1 MRLDDFALVR
11 LSGVTVRRWL
21 RQSELA
27 FIALAIVVGLC
38 AGIATV
44 VQSEL
49 AHGMQRLLY
58 GVTINRLS
66 ALGSISH
73 PWRLLA
79 LPVGGLLIM
88 LLRRWEA
95 RRRRPPVDVVEA
107 NALHGGRIPATD
119 NLIIAAQTIVSNG
132 SGASVGLEATYAQIG
147 GGIASQLGQWLQL
160 RRADLRTLVGAGAGA
175 AVGAAFGAP
184 LTGAFYAFEIVIGTY
199 SSATVA
205 PVVVCALAA
214 ALVMRGIGIE
224 PYLIATTAHRAIT
237 FVSYLSAAA
246 LGILA
251 AFVGIALMRM
261 VTAAEQG
268 FALLPGLNRLRP
280 LIGGLLLIPLA
291 MISPQTLSAGHGAL
305 HVDLLLRPPIAFLL
319 VVLGLKIIA
328 SVVSLAS
335 GFRGGLF
342 FASLFLGS
350 LLGQAFGELFN
361 LNPWGVSIDP
371 TDAAMVGMAAMSASI
386 VGGPMTLAM
395 LMLETTHDFALM
407 GLVLTAALLA
417 SVVTRET
424 FGYSFSTWRLH
435 VRGSLVRSPHDI
447 GWMLNLTAGKIMR
460 RDWKSVPETA
470 TVADFRELVPLG
482 STSKAVLVDEHGRY
496 RGVIQ
501 TAAAYGADCDLRTRV
516 TSLATLTDV
525 TLHPETDIKA
535 TLRAF
540 DSSTADELAVVSTEG
555 TVLGIVT
562 ENHARRRYLE
572 EVEAAQR
579 RLVGH

>member
-1 MRLDDFALVR
+1 
-11 LSGVTVRRWL
+11 
-21 RQSELA
+21 
-27 FIALAIVVGLC
+27 
-38 AGIATV
+38 
-44 VQSEL
+44 
-49 AHGMQRLLY
+49 
-58 GVTINRLS
+58 
-66 ALGSISH
+66 
-73 PWRLLA
+73 
-79 LPVGGLLIM
+79 M
-88 LLRRWEA
+88 LLKRLEA
-95 RRRRPPVDVVEA
+95 RQRPPVDVVEA
-107 NALHGGRIPATD
+107 NALHGGRIPVAD
-119 NLIIAAQTIVSNG
+119 NLVIATQTIVSNG
-132 SGASVGLEATYAQIG
+132 TGASVGLEAAYAQIG

-199 SSATVA
+199 TSASVA

-214 ALVMRGIGIE
+214 ALVMRGLGVE

-237 FVSYLSAAA
+237 FINYLASAA
-246 LGILA
+246 LA
-251 AFVGIALMRM
+251 IFSAFVGIALMRM
-261 VTAAEQG
+261 VTLAERG
-268 FALLPGLNRLRP
+268 FALMPKFSHVRP
-280 LIGGLLLIPLA
+280 VIGGFLLIPLA

-305 HVDLLLRPPIAFLL
+305 HVDLLLKPSIAFLL

-361 LNPWGVSIDP
+361 LNPWGMSMDP

-435 VRGSLVRSPHDI
+435 VRGSIIRSPHDI
-447 GWMLNLTAGKIMR
+447 GWILNLTAGKIMR
-460 RDWKSVPETA
+460 RDWKAVSDAA
-470 TVADFRELVPLG
+470 TVADFRRLVPLG
-482 STSKAVLVDEHGRY
+482 STSKAILLDELGRY
-496 RGVIQ
+496 RGVVQ
-501 TAAAYGADCDLRTRV
+501 TAAAYATDHDLH
-516 TSLATLTDV
+516 SPIKNLATLTD
-525 TLHPETDIKA
+525 TALHPNTDIKSM
-535 TLRAF
+535 LRKF
-540 DSSTADELAVVSTEG
+540 DSASADELAVTSNDG

-579 RLVGH
+579 RLVGD